1 MTEINEKED
10 LLLLDK
16 QLCFPLYACARK
28 IVAAYHPF
36 LKKIGLTYTQYVT
49 MMVIWEKKEISVHD
63 LGERLYLD
71 SGTLTPVLKKLES
84 FGYIAPPQH
93 RRRARRHRHPDRE
106 RPGPQRTGPPGPRAD
121 GLPPRQPGRDLQ
133 PGRNHRTERRTLQD
147 SQRSQVTF
155 HDKNPAEPRC
165 LATPRSTG
173 ILLYLER
180 FTRCRVIS
188 TRCCRCRSR

>member
-49 MMVIWEKKEISVHD
+49 MMVIWEEKEISVHD

-84 FGYIAPPQH
+84 FGYIE
-93 RRRARRHRHPDRE
+93 RHRSTEDE
-106 RPGPQRTGPPGPRAD
+106 RVVIAI
-121 GLPPRQPGRDLQ
+121 L
-133 PGRNHRTERRTLQD
+133 TESYR
-147 SQRSQVTF
+147 
-155 HDKNPAEPRC
+155 
-165 LATPRSTG
+165 
-173 ILLYLER
+173 
-180 FTRCRVIS
+180 
-188 TRCCRCRSR
+188 